1 MMTFFIVFFT
11 SFANKTKK
19 TRMKTHHWLLLSILF
34 CACKGTPK
42 QTNVQQKAETQITV
56 PQFNSDSAY
65 AYIEKQVLFGARVPL
80 SDVHAKCA
88 DYLQQTM
95 QRFADTVILQ
105 EGLVELYDGRVI
117 SAKNIIS
124 SYRLCSQNRILLCAH
139 WDSRPF
145 ADNDDKDIFTPVL
158 GANDGASGVGV
169 LMEVARRLA
178 QDSLRIGIDII
189 FFDVEDYGVPD
200 FYKGQYKEHTWCL
213 GSQYWAKNPH
223 IRGYRAKYGIL
234 LDMVGA
240 KGATFPKEDVSLYF
254 APHIVEK
261 VWTTAKK
268 LGYNAY
274 FVDQKGASITDDHL
288 YVNMLA
294 NIPCIDIIHYDVKE
308 NSFFPAWHTTKDDMN
323 NISKETLKAVG
334 QTLLEVIYAEK

>member
-1 MMTFFIVFFT
+1 MTFFYCFLLPLQ
-11 SFANKTKK
+11 TKRK
-19 TRMKTHHWLLLSILF
+19 KMKIHYWLLLSILF
-34 CACKGTPK
+34 CACNGTPK
-42 QTNVQQKAETQITV
+42 QTHTQKKTERQVTV

-80 SDVHAKCA
+80 SDAHAKCA

-105 EGLVELYDGRVI
+105 EGLVELYDRNVI
-117 SAKNIIS
+117 TAKNIIS
-124 SYRLCSQNRILLCAH
+124 SYRLSSKNRILLCAH

-145 ADNDDKDIFTPVL
+145 SDNDENSIFTPVL

-169 LMEVARRLA
+169 LMEIARCLA
-178 QDSLRIGIDII
+178 QDSLGIGIDIV

-200 FYKGQYKEHTWCL
+200 FYKGKHKEHTWCL

-223 IRGYRAKYGIL
+223 IRGYQAKYGIL

-240 KGATFPKEDVSLYF
+240 KDATFPKEDVSLYF

-268 LGYNAY
+268 LGYDSY
-274 FVDQKGASITDDHL
+274 FVDQKGTSITDDHL

-294 NIPCIDIIHYDVKE
+294 NIPCIDIIHYNVSE
-308 NSFFPAWHTTKDDMN
+308 NSFFPAWHTTKDDMS

-334 QTLLEVIYAEK
+334 QTVLEVLYNEK